1 MRAHAPAPGVRSP
14 PLQSPLS
21 RQRWAAG
28 TRRLTTHRPSWQ
40 APCPIANLAG
50 RAVHRLPLVVLAGAG
65 ARNAVAA
72 LVILQ
77 HFWGA
82 PGVDIT
88 ERIRAAAAPDGAA
101 ADPPRAP

>member
-1 MRAHAPAPGVRSP
+1 
-14 PLQSPLS
+14 
-21 RQRWAAG
+21 
-28 TRRLTTHRPSWQ
+28 
-40 APCPIANLAG
+40 
-50 RAVHRLPLVVLAGAG
+50 VLAGAG

-72 LVILQ
+72 LVILR